1 MNLDFYCANR
11 ISDGCHTLT
20 HDRKFGVHQIVP
32 EVFLGLGKAIEP
44 KSFLNVPYLHNFLLG
59 PSS

>member
-20 HDRKFGVHQIVP
+20 RDRKFGMHQIVP
-32 EVFLGLGKAIEP
+32 EVFLGLRKAIEP
-44 KSFLNVPYLHNFLLG
+44 KSFLNVP
-59 PSS
+59 